1 MTQSSGTI
9 LLVDDDED
17 VITAAKLLLKQVPYA
32 VHSERSPAAIPE
44 VLRSEQIDVILL
56 DMNYTRD
63 ATSGSEGF
71 HWLQKILEI
80 DPLAVVILITAFG
93 DLETAIRA
101 IKVGAVDF
109 VLKPWQNEKLL
120 ATISSAVRLRHS
132 RLKASH
138 LEASQRHLSE
148 ALDQPYHE
156 MIGTSEAMQQVFRT
170 IEKVA
175 ETDANILILGEN
187 GTGKELVAR
196 AIHRRS
202 ARAREVF
209 ITVDMGAIPESLFEG
224 ELFGHVKGAFTDAT
238 SDQTGK
244 FEAAAG
250 GTLLL
255 DEIGNLSLA
264 MQTKLLRVL
273 EMRQLTRVGS
283 NKPIPLDIRL
293 ICATNRQVHE
303 GIRNNT
309 IRQDFLYRI
318 NTVEIHVPPLRER
331 GEDISLLADFFIER
345 YSRKYNKPE
354 RRVEPETYRKL
365 AEYHWPGNVREL
377 KHAVERAVILHEA
390 SSYCPTDFALANPD
404 PQSEQDMPG
413 DLHLAEAEK
422 ALLCKAL
429 KLHQGNISKA
439 AEALGITRTS
449 LYRRMEKHGL

>member
-32 VHSERSPAAIPE
+32 VHSERSPAVIPE

-120 ATISSAVRLRHS
+120 ATISSAVQLRHS

-354 RRVEPETYRKL
+354 RRVEAETYRKL
-365 AEYHWPGNVREL
+365 AQYAWPGNVREL

-390 SSYCPTDFALANPD
+390 SSYYPTDFALANPD
-404 PQSEQDMPG
+404 SPSEQDMPG

-422 ALLCKAL
+422 ALLRKAL